1 MRKFMMRCF
10 FLVWFLHGYIV
21 GQCIVPNSEF
31 KIRGFHLDFRTQVM
45 TVQAIKDLADN
56 LSKKGIN
63 TLIIE
68 YEATFPFLKHATL
81 CNEYVFTRP
90 EIEEIVN
97 YCKKKG
103 IDIIPLQNC
112 FGHCEYILK
121 HKRYAHL
128 REDSKEVSQICPL
141 KIAEAKNIFQEIFRE
156 VAELHP
162 SPYFHIG
169 ADETYL
175 LGSCKR
181 CKEVDKSRLFVDYV
195 NAMCQLVKEMG
206 KQPIIWADIVL
217 KYPEAIHDLPKD
229 LIYVDWNYGWEP
241 DYFGKLDNLLALG
254 ARIWGAS
261 SMRSHPDNIY
271 LTQWMKHFSNLAVL
285 IPFAQKYSYEGII
298 QTSWSTSGTYGFH
311 YDTGWEI
318 MEMQPIRQVYPMN
331 GFQILIDAFCQ
342 AIDQEE
348 PLDVEKFIC
357 DYAKQRYGFS
367 EKDSKVFLRYFQLQQ
382 VVVDSKS
389 ILEGKKLNDWIEKH
403 KLLQE
408 KWQTLSAQRNAEEF
422 AHYGLMLDLRI
433 NYLKYKVI
441 ENIFE
446 STNYTPN
453 QASDLLMRLENV
465 IQHSQA
471 LRQQFNLLQRSY
483 LKSGQTEKINVMW
496 TEKMNKLRN
505 ILQRH
510 SRM

>member
-1 MRKFMMRCF
+1 M
-10 FLVWFLHGYIV
+10 
-21 GQCIVPNSEF
+21 
-31 KIRGFHLDFRTQVM
+31 
-45 TVQAIKDLADN
+45 
-56 LSKKGIN
+56 
-63 TLIIE
+63 
-68 YEATFPFLKHATL
+68 
-81 CNEYVFTRP
+81 
-90 EIEEIVN
+90 
-97 YCKKKG
+97 
-103 IDIIPLQNC
+103 
-112 FGHCEYILK
+112 
-121 HKRYAHL
+121 
-128 REDSKEVSQICPL
+128 
-141 KIAEAKNIFQEIFRE
+141 
-156 VAELHP
+156 
-162 SPYFHIG
+162 
-169 ADETYL
+169 
-175 LGSCKR
+175 
-181 CKEVDKSRLFVDYV
+181 
-195 NAMCQLVKEMG
+195 
-206 KQPIIWADIVL
+206 
-217 KYPEAIHDLPKD
+217 
-229 LIYVDWNYGWEP
+229 IYVDWNYGWEP

-271 LTQWMKHFSNLAVL
+271 LTQWMKHFSNLAVF

-483 LKSGQTEKINVMW
+483 LKSGQTEKINIMW